1 MISKED
7 IGRLLELARLDI
19 SEEEKLQL
27 TTDVS
32 RILEYVDKLSAIDT
46 TQVEPTSQV
55 TGLVNVSRDDEIKP
69 SGIASE
75 LVACAPEHQDDY
87 LIIPKIFDN
96 K

>member
-32 RILEYVDKLSAIDT
+32 RILEYVDKLSTID
-46 TQVEPTSQV
+46 VSNIV
-55 TGLVNVSRDDEIKP
+55 GNTGGSLNKNIVRNDEFMSFDFDREVLMNDIPCKQDNLVV
-69 SGIASE
+69 
-75 LVACAPEHQDDY
+75 V
-87 LIIPKIFDN
+87 PKIRD
-96 K
+96 

>member
-32 RILEYVDKLSAIDT
+32 RILEYVDKLSTID
-46 TQVEPTSQV
+46 VSNIV
-55 TGLVNVSRDDEIKP
+55 GNTGGSLNKNIVRNDEFMPFDFDREVLMNDIPCKQDNLVV
-69 SGIASE
+69 
-75 LVACAPEHQDDY
+75 V
-87 LIIPKIFDN
+87 PKIRD
-96 K
+96 